1 MNKAGSIRWNEGPSW
16 EMTGH
21 ENDARSGNWAEYFK
35 LDGEAIGTIKEWK
48 INSGDLQTLSPGK

>member
-1 MNKAGSIRWNEGPSW
+1 
-16 EMTGH
+16 MTGH